1 MATRIIDRG
10 YNKIMREMNRAWR
23 REAAVGIHA
32 GDKNGDGANVA
43 EYAAYNEYGTDEEP
57 KIPSRPFMRTA
68 FDENI
73 AEIHKDFARET
84 ALLVT
89 GKKTAHQCLLT
100 VGLKHAAR
108 IQNTITGRDFLPKLS
123 QQTIDAKKGSTKTL
137 VDTGAMVN
145 AVHAV
150 VRPRT

>member
-1 MATRIIDRG
+1 MATRIVDRG

-23 REAAVGIHA
+23 REAAVGILT
-32 GDKNGDGANVA
+32 GSKNDDGANIA

-68 FDENI
+68 FDENV
-73 AEIHKDFARET
+73 ADIHKDFARET
-84 ALLVT
+84 ALLTT
-89 GKKTAHQCLLT
+89 GQKTAHQCLLSI
-100 VGLKHAAR
+100 GEAHASR
-108 IQNTITGRDFLPKLS
+108 IQKTITGRDFLPKLS
-123 QQTIDAKKGSTKTL
+123 QRTIDKKGDTKTL
-137 VDTGAMVN
+137 VDSSAMVN

>member
-1 MATRIIDRG
+1 MATRIVDKG
-10 YNKIMREMNRAWR
+10 YNKIMREVNRAWR
-23 REAAVGIHA
+23 REAAVGILT
-32 GDKNGDGANVA
+32 GSKNGDGANIA
-43 EYAAYNEYGTDEEP
+43 EYAAYNEYGTD
-57 KIPSRPFMRTA
+57 KVPSRPFMRTA

-73 AEIHKDFARET
+73 AEIHKDFARESGM
-84 ALLVT
+84 LMT
-89 GKKTAHQCLLT
+89 GKKTAHQCLKT

-108 IQNTITGRDFLPKLS
+108 IQNTITGRDFLPRLS

-145 AVHAV
+145 AVQAV

>member
-1 MATRIIDRG
+1 MATRIVDRG

-23 REAAVGIHA
+23 REAAVGILA
-32 GDKNGDGANVA
+32 GDKNADGANIA
-43 EYAAYNEYGTDEEP
+43 EYAAYNEYGTEDV
-57 KIPSRPFMRTA
+57 PSRPFMRTA
-68 FDENI
+68 FDENV

-84 ALLVT
+84 ALLST
-89 GKKTAHQCLLT
+89 GQKTAHQCLLT
-100 VGLKHAAR
+100 VGLKHAQR

-123 QQTIDAKKGSTKTL
+123 QQTIDAKGGSTKTL
-137 VDTGAMVN
+137 VDTSAMVN

>member
-1 MATRIIDRG
+1 MATRIIDKG

-23 REAAVGIHA
+23 KEAAVGIHT

-100 VGLKHAAR
+100 VGQQQADR
-108 IQNTITGRDFLPKLS
+108 IKNTITGRDFLPKLS
-123 QQTIDAKKGSTKTL
+123 QQTIDAKGSTKTL

-145 AVHAV
+145 LVHAV